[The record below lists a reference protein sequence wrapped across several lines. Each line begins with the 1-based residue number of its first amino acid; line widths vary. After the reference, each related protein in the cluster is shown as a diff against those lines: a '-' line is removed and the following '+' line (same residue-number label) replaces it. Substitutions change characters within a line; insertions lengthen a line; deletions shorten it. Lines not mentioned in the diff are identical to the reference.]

1 MKCIKCNNPLSGKQ
15 EKFCS
20 TYCSKLYLKAEYR
33 KRKKE
38 HIHAY
43 KKERRELGKGNTK
56 SSRPTEMFKELLI
69 GKSCRAC
76 GAIKNLT
83 VNHIVPMSIGGGNE
97 ETNLE
102 VLCVS
107 CNSKEY
113 HLLVK
118 KALKEYFKSYFV

>member
-1 MKCIKCNNPLSGKQ
+1 
-15 EKFCS
+15 
-20 TYCSKLYLKAEYR
+20 
-33 KRKKE
+33 
-38 HIHAY
+38 
-43 KKERRELGKGNTK
+43 
-56 SSRPTEMFKELLI
+56 
-69 GKSCRAC
+69 
-76 GAIKNLT
+76 
-83 VNHIVPMSIGGGNE
+83 MSIGGGNE